1 MERVMDFL
9 DMVAGEIT
17 VLQSSTAGVT
27 LVIGILNCFLGYR
40 LLRAWISLAG
50 FYMGVLLFYTL
61 ASYYTQD
68 GLLQI
73 IAILA
78 GGLFLGIVSVHI
90 YRLGVF
96 LLCTN
101 IGTVTASIILQPRSP
116 LRFMICLVIG
126 ILIGL
131 LGMAFIKPMVI
142 LNTALAGGFST
153 AVSAAALLEKDTDT
167 KILILG
173 TILTVAGMIIQ
184 AVISRDQDRD
194 GTS

>member
-9 DMVAGEIT
+9 ARVAEEIGL
-17 VLQSSTAGVT
+17 LQSSTAWVT
-27 LVIGILNCFLGYR
+27 LVIGVLNCFLGYR

-61 ASYYTQD
+61 ASHYTQN
-68 GLLQI
+68 GLIQI
-73 IAILA
+73 VAILA
-78 GGLFLGIVSVHI
+78 GGLFMGLVSFHI

-96 LLCTN
+96 LLCTD
-101 IGTVTASIILQPRSP
+101 IGTVVMSIILQPRDL
-116 LRFMICLVIG
+116 LRFMICLGIG
-126 ILIGL
+126 ILIGS
-131 LGMAFIKPMVI
+131 LGTAFIKPMVI

-153 AVSAAALLEKDTDT
+153 AVSAAALLKKDTDI

-173 TILTVAGMIIQ
+173 AVLTAAGMIIQ
-184 AVISRDQDRD
+184 AVTSRDQD